1 MLTLQGLITPD
12 CPWVCA
18 SPSMVLH
25 KFASLMTLRL
35 DVSHISWSD
44 LQSIRGLVHLKK
56 LHLCETLCFGLKS
69 APPQYRAFAREVQ
82 SNHCSPFCHLT
93 NLISLQLNL
102 YDRSTGELLQRSTT
116 LLQSITCMTKL
127 CCLTLIQNDSYCTWD
142 IQHLSQLSALTSLGI
157 YSVEEGLST
166 LTNLLHLS
174 ARGIEPPSRFWG
186 YTSNVPSVDL
196 GGRRIIKKQLKSLD
210 CGRTQFSQVPF
221 LTVLTELRG
230 LTMFMSIEWFS
241 HTKSATFWSCLS
253 KLPSLQSLETHGAFL
268 NSEDFHTVAL
278 MTQLTKLH
286 FWGWSLNLHFTAE
299 ELDSLSALSSLQYLH
314 LDFANDYAWR
324 DAVCELDMSLKTML
338 QSTRMQYF
346 QIIDR
351 ETVR

>member
-1 MLTLQGLITPD
+1 MLTLQGLITQD
-12 CPWVCA
+12 RPWVYA

-25 KFASLMTLRL
+25 KFALLVTLRL

-44 LQSIRGLVHLKK
+44 LQSIRGLVYLEK

-102 YDRSTGELLQRSTT
+102 YDRSTDEHLQRSTT

-127 CCLTLIQNDSYCTWD
+127 CCLTLIQNGSYCTWD

-157 YSVEEGLST
+157 YSMEEGLST
-166 LTNLLHLS
+166 LTNLQHLS
-174 ARGIEPPSRFWG
+174 ARGIEPPSCYWG
-186 YTSNVPSVDL
+186 CTPDVPSVDL
-196 GGRRIIKKQLKSLD
+196 VTSLVALTQLKSLD

-221 LTVLTELRG
+221 LTVLTALRG
-230 LTMFMSIEWFS
+230 LTMIMRTELFS
-241 HTKSATFWSCLS
+241 RTKCATFWSCLS

-268 NSEDFHTVAL
+268 NAEDFQTVAL

-286 FWGWSLNLHFTAE
+286 FWGYSMNFRFTAE
-299 ELDSLSALSSLQYLH
+299 DIDSLSALSSLQYLH
-314 LDFANDYAWR
+314 LELIHGGEWCGI
-324 DAVCELDMSLKTML
+324 VSELDMSLKTML